1 MVLVATQVK
10 RRRGTTAE
18 NDAFTGAEGEITVDL
33 TRKELRVH
41 DGTKQGGYRCA
52 RIDDN
57 GNINAPNNL
66 ISNNHVSVING
77 HVERGVAPS
86 ENIFRDIRYQDKN
99 GKWLAGFEHSVY
111 TNKGSTISIIISD
124 MVNNAS
130 NIAGSILLG
139 QDLDGSVYTQC
150 PSSLINDSI
159 LTTVAHDYDSEGG
172 WIELGNRLLIQWGR
186 VQGKGYPNSQW
197 VSFSRAFANTDYC
210 VSLTPQNAGNNYSQS
225 AYVYGSL
232 YTTGFDVRTAQNA
245 TDPQDIW
252 CNWIA
257 VGIR

>member
-41 DGTKQGGYRCA
+41 DGIQQGGYRCVK
-52 RIDDN
+52 IDNHGD
-57 GNINAPNNL
+57 ISAPNNL
-66 ISNNHVSVING
+66 LSNNGITVING

-86 ENIFRDIRYQDKN
+86 EATFKDIRYQDKY
-99 GKWLAGFEHSVY
+99 GKWLAGFEHHVDIAKTSEL
-111 TNKGSTISIIISD
+111 SIIISD
-124 MVNNAS
+124 MLNDTS

-139 QDLDGSVYTQC
+139 QNSDGSIYTSC
-150 PSSLINDSI
+150 PSSLLNNSI
-159 LTTVAHDYDSEGG
+159 LTTVAHDYYSEGG
-172 WIELGNRLLIQWGR
+172 WVELGNRLLIQWGR
-186 VQGKGYPNSQW
+186 VQGKGYPSSQW
-197 VSFSRAFANTDYC
+197 ISFSRAFANTDYC